1 MGQKLF
7 LLMPLF
13 LVACGAPATQAATS
27 AGGPGPGAAASTTA
41 DPASPPISSAN
52 DAGAA
57 PGPAASA
64 ASSAAPAT
72 APSSTSFVSTEA
84 APTQDACGVVAA
96 PYEEKVRVRFNE
108 CYAAG
113 KKKNPDLAGSIHIVV
128 DVNPAG
134 KVGSIKAMGTSELG
148 ASVVDCMVK
157 AAKKEPFD
165 GSACKGKTVAVGK
178 TWGKK

>member
-1 MGQKLF
+1 
-7 LLMPLF
+7 MPLF
-13 LVACGAPATQAATS
+13 LVACGAPASPAAPGA
-27 AGGPGPGAAASTTA
+27 AGLSPGAAAST
-41 DPASPPISSAN
+41 SPDSTNPPVSTTD

-64 ASSAAPAT
+64 SSAAPAA

-84 APTQDACGVVAA
+84 APTQDACGAVAA
-96 PYEEKVRVRFNE
+96 PYEEKVRARFNE

-128 DVNPAG
+128 DVNPSG

-157 AAKKEPFD
+157 AAKKVPFD

-178 TWGKK
+178 TWGKQ